1 MISLKEIIFLMFILM
16 LLSINDKINDNFFKF
31 FTNKITILT
40 ILDFYNKY
48 WLVWAPTIDF
58 EFKSKYI
65 NTYFP
70 NLLELWFLAVFAL
83 PKAYNTGFHANI

>member
-48 WLVWAPTIDF
+48 
-58 EFKSKYI
+58 
-65 NTYFP
+65 
-70 NLLELWFLAVFAL
+70 
-83 PKAYNTGFHANI
+83 